1 MLLLAFFG
9 LALVLWLGSPTYRV
23 ELQSTGLVF
32 SAEAQRP
39 GLSLQT
45 SLSWDCQSF
54 SPKVSFAFTPQVP
67 TATIS
72 FETESLAGILVSEGQ
87 VLKEGD
93 LIGYASLKAMARA
106 KELQDKLASIED
118 EVVREEVLS
127 EIERLREENEVRALI
142 PGRVRE
148 IRVEQAGRSLRVQ
161 VVVARE

>member
-1 MLLLAFFG
+1 MLWLALFG

-32 SAEAQRP
+32 YAEVQRP

-45 SLSWDCQSF
+45 SLSWDFQSL

-93 LIGYASLKAMARA
+93 LIGYVSPRAMARA
-106 KELQDKLASIED
+106 KELSARLPLIDDDI
-118 EVVREEVLS
+118 VRAEAMS
-127 EIERLREENEVRALI
+127 EIERLRRENEVRALI

-148 IRVEQAGRSLRVQ
+148 IRVEQAGRSLHVQ